1 MVVSAE
7 FMPVTTNII
16 AKKTATIITMPETRK
31 NVLMCLAERSN
42 ALELPLDVFFAATAK
57 QNINAAEGTSRID
70 VQRIIMPVIAKVN
83 GTISMSSSLSNKPD
97 SCSEKPPNT

>member
-1 MVVSAE
+1 
-7 FMPVTTNII
+7 MPVTTNIM

-57 QNINAAEGTSRID
+57 QNINAAEGISRID
-70 VQRIIMPVIAKVN
+70 VQSIIMPVNAKVN
-83 GTISMSSSLSNKPD
+83 GSISISSSLSIKLD
-97 SCSEKPPNT
+97 KGTEELPNA